1 MTKQDFST
9 LKINSL
15 PGPDDITRI
24 KLKNGIT
31 FLFRPNLN
39 SMTTSIGGYVQAG
52 SIYDPRDK
60 LGLADFTTSTLMR
73 GTKNRSFQ
81 EIYDSLESIGASLG
95 IGCGPHTAGFGG
107 KALAEDLPTLL
118 EMLADVLMNP
128 VFPKKAIERVR
139 SQLLT
144 GLDLRAQDTNS
155 MAMLE
160 FEKLLYKDHPYQNP
174 SDGYIETI
182 QDIQVKD
189 LASFHRKHFGPEDM
203 TMVVVGPFEPDAVA
217 SLVEEYLGSWV
228 NNGQG
233 ETMAV
238 PDMAAPEKT
247 IEEHHVIEEK
257 SQTDL
262 VMGTIGPSR
271 RWEGYY
277 SALLG
282 NSVLGQ
288 FGMMGRIGESVR
300 NEAGLAYY
308 AYSALSASIGPGQWM
323 VSAGVAPENR
333 DKAIDLIKAELKKF
347 VDEPVSEEELRDVQ
361 SNYIGKL
368 PLSLESNA
376 GVAST
381 LLTMEQHQLGLDYLQ
396 NYEKMI
402 LEITPQSVLKAA
414 REFLDPERL
423 VISSAGPEL

>member
-1 MTKQDFST
+1 MIKQDFST
-9 LKINSL
+9 LKVNSL

-31 FLFRPNLN
+31 FLFRQNLN
-39 SMTTSIGGYVQAG
+39 SMTASIGGYVQAG
-52 SIYDPRDK
+52 SIYDPLDK

-73 GTKNRSFQ
+73 GTKNRRFQ

-107 KALAEDLPTLL
+107 KALAEDLPILL
-118 EMLADVLMNP
+118 DMLADVLMNP

-144 GLDLRAQDTNS
+144 GLDLRAQDTNA

-160 FEKLLYKDHPYQNP
+160 FDKLLYKEHPYQYP

-182 QDIQVKD
+182 RAIGVKD
-189 LASFHRKHFGPEDM
+189 LAGFHREHFGPKDM
-203 TMVVVGPFEPDAVA
+203 ALVVVGPFEPDTVA
-217 SLVEEYLGSWV
+217 SLAEQHLGSWV
-228 NNGQG
+228 NKGQA
-233 ETMAV
+233 EPMKV
-238 PDMAAPEKT
+238 PDMASPENA
-247 IEEHHVIEEK
+247 IEKHHVIEEK

-262 VMGTIGPSR
+262 VIGTIGPSR
-271 RWEGYY
+271 RWKGYH

-300 NEAGLAYY
+300 KDAGLAYY
-308 AYSALSASIGPGQWM
+308 AYSSLSASIGPGQWM

-333 DKAIDLIKAELKKF
+333 EKAIDLIRAELKKF

-361 SNYIGKL
+361 SKYVGKL

-381 LLTMEQHQLGLDYLQ
+381 LLTMEQHQLGLDYIQ
-396 NYEKMI
+396 NYENMI
-402 LEITPQSVLKAA
+402 REITPQSILEAA
-414 REFLDPERL
+414 REFIDPDRL

>member
-1 MTKQDFST
+1 MTRQDFST

-15 PGPDDITRI
+15 PGPDDITRVQ
-24 KLKNGIT
+24 LKNGIT

-39 SMTTSIGGYVQAG
+39 SMAVSIGGYIQAG
-52 SIYDPRDK
+52 SIYDPPEK

-73 GTKNRSFQ
+73 GTKTMSFQ

-107 KALAEDLPTLL
+107 KSLAEDLPTLL
-118 EMLADVLMNP
+118 KMLADILMNP
-128 VFPKKAIERVR
+128 AFPKKDIKKVR

-144 GLDLRAQDTNS
+144 GLDLRAQDTNE

-160 FEKLLYKDHPYQNP
+160 FDKILYKDHPYQNP

-182 QDIQVKD
+182 QAIAVQD
-189 LASFHRKHFGPEDM
+189 LADFHKRYYGPKKM
-203 TMVVVGPFEPDAVA
+203 TLVVVGPFEPEYVVSQA
-217 SLVEEYLGSWV
+217 EEQLGSWV
-228 NNGQG
+228 NQDQP
-233 ETMAV
+233 EAMQV
-238 PDMAAPEKT
+238 PEMPAPRKT
-247 IEEHHVIEEK
+247 VRNHNVIDEK

-262 VMGTIGPSR
+262 VVGTIGPSR
-271 RWEGYY
+271 SWEGYY

-300 NEAGLAYY
+300 KEAGLAYY

-323 VSAGVAPENR
+323 VVAGVAPKNL
-333 DKAIDLIKAELKKF
+333 DKALDLIKTELKNF
-347 VDEPVSEEELRDVQ
+347 VDQPITEEELRDVQ

-376 GVAST
+376 GVVSA

-402 LEITPQSVLKAA
+402 REITPQSILDAA
-414 REFLDPERL
+414 REFLDPDRL